1 MRPLIKLMKRALALA
16 CLLSLCLSLFA
27 CHRNK
32 TQRFSATTLEYFDTV
47 CVIYGYEKDRAAFNL
62 VADEVF
68 AKLEYYHKLFD
79 IYREYDGITNA
90 ATLNHYAGNG
100 EFFEVDKPL
109 YDLLAL
115 GKEMYTLTGGAMNI
129 AMGSVLSIWHNYREA
144 GINYPDVAAI
154 PTEAELAAASMHTS
168 IEALELEPNGSL
180 ARLADPDASLDFGA
194 LAKGYAADL
203 IMRFLRE
210 EGYENGYAVSLGG
223 NVATLGKRGD
233 EQPFTVGIENPLD
246 AANYVARLSLTNASL
261 VTSGSYQRYYTVNG
275 QTYHHIIDPETL
287 YPADKGYISVS
298 VYCESSALADALS
311 TALFILEQEAGLALI
326 ESIEG
331 AEALWLYE
339 NGTVARSSGFAQ
351 YEIQN

>member
-27 CHRNK
+27 CHKNK

-47 CVIYGYEKDRAAFNL
+47 CMIYGYEKDKAAFDK

-100 EFFEVDKPL
+100 EFYAVDKPL

-115 GKEMYTLTGGAMNI
+115 GKEMYVKTGGTMNI

-144 GINYPDVAAI
+144 GIKYPDVAAI
-154 PTEAELAAASMHTS
+154 PTEAELAAASIHTS

-203 IMRFLRE
+203 IIAYLRE
-210 EGYENGYAVSLGG
+210 KGYESGYAISLGG

-246 AANYVARLSLTNASL
+246 TANFVARLSLTNASL
-261 VTSGSYQRYYTVNG
+261 VTSGSYQRYYTVAG
-275 QTYHHIIDPETL
+275 KTYHHIIDPKTL

-311 TALFILEQEAGLALI
+311 TALFILEKDAALALI

-331 AEALWLYE
+331 AEALWLFE
-339 NGTVARSSGFAQ
+339 DGTTVRSSGMAK
-351 YEIQN
+351 YEI